1 MDELKR
7 KAGEQSVLLA
17 EKQAEADTALREITI
32 SMQVHTVF
40 SLTHLNNTVCTNKWK
55 QFFNQNISD
64 NILFSIFLIALYCQT
79 FMT

>member
-40 SLTHLNNTVCTNKWK
+40 SLTHVNNTVCTNKWK

-64 NILFSIFLIALYCQT
+64 FLFSIFLIALYCQT
-79 FMT
+79 FMI